1 MKKLIECVPNISEGR
16 NMSIINS
23 ITEVVEKCD
32 GVRLL
37 NVDPGKATN
46 RTVITFIGEPE
57 PVLEA
62 AYQLISK
69 SKELIDMSSHKGEHP
84 RMGAVDVCPLVP
96 ISNTTMEEA
105 VVYAHRLSK
114 RVGKE
119 LGIPVYCYERA
130 AKRKERIN
138 LAACRSG
145 EYEGLQKKISS
156 KNWGP
161 DYGPNNF
168 NSSVEKSGAT
178 AIAARDFLIAYNV
191 NINTTSTRRANSIAF
206 DLREAGRIKRE
217 GGRLNGK
224 ILKDKKGNV
233 IREPGYFKN
242 LKGIGWYIE
251 EYGIAQISYNLT
263 NINTTPLHEV
273 FDKTCERAQIRG
285 LRVTGSELIGLVPKK
300 VLIDAGQ
307 YFLIKQ
313 KRSLAIPE
321 KDIIHIAIKSLGLD
335 ELSKFNPNERIIEY
349 LIQSNDNPLAKMT
362 IQDSANETS
371 KSNDIPLAKMTI
383 QDFANETSSE
393 SPAPGGGS
401 IAAYCGVLG
410 SALATMVANLSA
422 HKRGWDDRWEFF
434 SKWGEKGICCQNK
447 LLELVDRDTHAFNEI
462 MKAFSLPKEN
472 DKQLAIR
479 NKEIQKATKNAI
491 NVPFEIMK
499 TSFDSI
505 EVIMKMAEEGNPN
518 SISDAGVAMHCAR
531 AAIMGAFLNV
541 KINCKDL
548 ADKKY
553 VQKMLKSANNIIDKT
568 DILEHKILK
577 IVEDKL

>member
-16 NMSIINS
+16 NMNTINS
-23 ITEVVEKCD
+23 ITEVIKKCD

-69 SKELIDMSSHKGEHP
+69 SKELIDMRNHKGEHP

-96 ISNTTMEEA
+96 ISYTTIEET
-105 VVYAHRLSK
+105 VVYAHRLSE

-119 LGIPVYCYERA
+119 LGVPVYCYERA
-130 AKRKERIN
+130 AKKKERVN
-138 LAACRSG
+138 LANCRSG
-145 EYEGLQKKISS
+145 EYEGLQKKIST
-156 KNWGP
+156 KNWKP

-217 GGRLNGK
+217 GDKLNGK

-233 IREPGYFKN
+233 LREPGHFKN

-300 VLIDAGQ
+300 VLIDAGK
-307 YFLIKQ
+307 YFLVKQ
-313 KRSLAIPE
+313 KRSLAIPD

-349 LIQSNDNPLAKMT
+349 LIETNDNPLAKMT
-362 IQDSANETS
+362 ITN
-371 KSNDIPLAKMTI
+371 
-383 QDFANETSSE
+383 FANETSSE

-434 SKWGEKGICCQNK
+434 SKWGEKGIGCQNQ
-447 LLELVDRDTHAFNEI
+447 LLDLVDRDTHAFNEI
-462 MKAFSLPKEN
+462 MNAYSLPKEN
-472 DKQLAIR
+472 SKQVAIR
-479 NKEIQKATKNAI
+479 NEEIQKAIKNAI

-548 ADKKY
+548 EDKNY
-553 VQKMLKSANNIIDKT
+553 VKKTLKSAKIIIDKT
-568 DILEHKILK
+568 NLLEARILK
-577 IVEDKL
+577 IVEEKL

>member
-16 NMSIINS
+16 NMNTINS
-23 ITEVVEKCD
+23 ITEVIKKCD

-69 SKELIDMSSHKGEHP
+69 SKELIDMRNHKGEHP

-96 ISNTTMEEA
+96 ISNTTIEET
-105 VVYAHRLSK
+105 VVYAHRLSE

-130 AKRKERIN
+130 AKKKERVN
-138 LAACRSG
+138 LANCRSG
-145 EYEGLQKKISS
+145 EYEGLQKKIST
-156 KNWGP
+156 KNWKP

-168 NSSVEKSGAT
+168 NSFVEKSGAT

-217 GGRLNGK
+217 GEKLNGK

-233 IREPGYFKN
+233 LREPGHFKN

-300 VLIDAGQ
+300 VLIDAGK
-307 YFLIKQ
+307 YFLVKQ
-313 KRSLAIPE
+313 KRSLAIPD

-349 LIQSNDNPLAKMT
+349 LIKTNDNPLAKMT
-362 IQDSANETS
+362 IT
-371 KSNDIPLAKMTI
+371 
-383 QDFANETSSE
+383 DFANETSSE
-393 SPAPGGGS
+393 SPAPGG
-401 IAAYCGVLG
+401 LG

-434 SKWGEKGICCQNK
+434 SKWGEKGIGCQNQ
-447 LLELVDRDTHAFNEI
+447 LLDLVDRDTHAFNEI
-462 MKAFSLPKEN
+462 MNAYSLSKEN
-472 DKQLAIR
+472 SKQIAIR
-479 NKEIQKATKNAI
+479 NEEIQKATKNAI

-548 ADKKY
+548 EDKNY
-553 VQKMLKSANNIIDKT
+553 VKKTIKSAKIIIDKT
-568 DILEHKILK
+568 NLLEARILK
-577 IVEDKL
+577 IVEEKL

>member
-1 MKKLIECVPNISEGR
+1 MNKLIECVPNISEGR
-16 NMSIINS
+16 DLEIIKS

-57 PVLEA
+57 SVLEA

-69 SKELIDMSSHKGEHP
+69 SKEVIDMSCHLGEHP
-84 RMGAVDVCPLVP
+84 RMGAVDVCPLIPV
-96 ISNTTMEEA
+96 SNITMEET
-105 VVYAHRLSK
+105 VDYAHKLSK
-114 RVGKE
+114 RVGEE
-119 LGIPVYCYERA
+119 LGIPVYCYENA
-130 AKRKERIN
+130 AKNRERIN

-145 EYEGLQKKISS
+145 EYEGLEKKISS
-156 KNWGP
+156 KNWKP
-161 DYGPNNF
+161 DYGPNKY
-168 NSSVEKSGAT
+168 NSSIKKSGAT

-191 NINTTSTRRANSIAF
+191 NINTTSTRRANSVAF

-233 IREPGYFKN
+233 LREPGYFKN

-273 FDKTCERAQIRG
+273 FDKTCERSQSRG

-300 VLIDAGQ
+300 VLIDAGR
-307 YFLIKQ
+307 YFLEKQ
-313 KRSLAIPE
+313 KRSLAIPDE
-321 KDIIHIAIKSLGLD
+321 QIIHIAIKSLGLD
-335 ELSKFNPNERIIEY
+335 ELSEFNPKERIIEY
-349 LIQSNDNPLAKMT
+349 LIETNNNPLAKMT
-362 IQDSANETS
+362 I
-371 KSNDIPLAKMTI
+371 K
-383 QDFANETSSE
+383 DFANETSSE

-410 SALATMVANLSA
+410 AALATMVANLSA
-422 HKRGWDDRWEFF
+422 HKRGWDDKWEFF
-434 SKWGEKGICCQNK
+434 SKWGEKGISCQNK
-447 LLELVDRDTHAFNEI
+447 LLDLVDKDTHAFNEI
-462 MKAFSLPKEN
+462 MNAYSLPKDN
-472 DKQLAIR
+472 AKQLDLR
-479 NKEIQKATKNAI
+479 SQEIQKATKNAI

-541 KINCKDL
+541 KINCKELD
-548 ADKKY
+548 DKKY
-553 VQKMLKSANNIIDKT
+553 VQKVVKSATDIVDKT
-568 DILEHKILK
+568 DVLEEKILK

>member
-1 MKKLIECVPNISEGR
+1 MNKLIECVPNISEGR
-16 NMSIINS
+16 NMNIINS
-23 ITEVVEKCD
+23 ITEVIEKCD

-57 PVLEA
+57 LVLEA

-96 ISNTTMEEA
+96 ISNITMEET
-105 VVYAHRLSK
+105 VVYAHRLSE

-130 AKRKERIN
+130 AKKKERIN

-156 KNWGP
+156 KNWRP
-161 DYGPNNF
+161 DYGPNDF

-300 VLIDAGQ
+300 VLIDTGQ

-349 LIQSNDNPLAKMT
+349 LIQSNDN
-362 IQDSANETS
+362 
-371 KSNDIPLAKMTI
+371 PLAKMTI

-568 DILEHKILK
+568 DVLEHKILK

>member
-16 NMSIINS
+16 NMKTINS
-23 ITEVVEKCD
+23 ITEVIEKCD

-37 NVDPGKATN
+37 NVDTGKATN

-96 ISNTTMEEA
+96 ISNTTMEETVA
-105 VVYAHRLSK
+105 YAHRLSE

-130 AKRKERIN
+130 AKKKERVN
-138 LAACRSG
+138 LANCRSG
-145 EYEGLQKKISS
+145 EYEGLQKKIST
-156 KNWGP
+156 KNWKP
-161 DYGPNNF
+161 DYGPNDF

-178 AIAARDFLIAYNV
+178 AISARDFLIAYNV

-217 GGRLNGK
+217 GEKLNGK

-233 IREPGYFKN
+233 LRDPGHFKN

-300 VLIDAGQ
+300 VLIDAGK
-307 YFLIKQ
+307 YFLVKQ

-321 KDIIHIAIKSLGLD
+321 RDIIHIAIKSLGLS

-349 LIQSNDNPLAKMT
+349 LIETNDNPLAKMT
-362 IQDSANETS
+362 IT
-371 KSNDIPLAKMTI
+371 
-383 QDFANETSSE
+383 DFANETSSE

-434 SKWGEKGICCQNK
+434 SKWGEKGIGYQNQ
-447 LLELVDRDTHAFNEI
+447 LLDLVDRDTHAFNEI
-462 MKAFSLPKEN
+462 MKAYSLPNEN
-472 DKQLAIR
+472 SKQAAIR
-479 NKEIQKATKNAI
+479 NREIQKATKSAI

-499 TSFDSI
+499 TSFNSI

-518 SISDAGVAMHCAR
+518 SISDVGVAMHCAR

-548 ADKKY
+548 EDKNY
-553 VQKMLKSANNIIDKT
+553 VKKTLKSAKIIIDKT
-568 DILEHKILK
+568 NLLEERILK
-577 IVEDKL
+577 IVEEKL

>member
-1 MKKLIECVPNISEGR
+1 MKQLIECVPNISEGR
-16 NMSIINS
+16 DPVKIKQVTDVIA
-23 ITEVVEKCD
+23 TVA
-32 GVRLL
+32 GVKLL
-37 NVDPGKATN
+37 DVDPGKATN

-96 ISNTTMEEA
+96 ISNTTMEET
-105 VVYAHRLSK
+105 VVYAHRLSE

-130 AKRKERIN
+130 AKKKERIN

-161 DYGPNNF
+161 DYGPNDF

-191 NINTTSTRRANSIAF
+191 NINTTSARRANSIAF

-313 KRSLAIPE
+313 KRSLAIPD

-362 IQDSANETS
+362 IENSANETS
-371 KSNDIPLAKMTI
+371 RSNDNPLAKMTI

-422 HKRGWDDRWEFF
+422 HKRGWDDKWEFF
-434 SKWGEKGICCQNK
+434 SKWGEKGICCQNQ

-548 ADKKY
+548 DDKKY
-553 VQKMLKSANNIIDKT
+553 VQKILKSANNIIDKT
-568 DILEHKILK
+568 DVLEHKILK